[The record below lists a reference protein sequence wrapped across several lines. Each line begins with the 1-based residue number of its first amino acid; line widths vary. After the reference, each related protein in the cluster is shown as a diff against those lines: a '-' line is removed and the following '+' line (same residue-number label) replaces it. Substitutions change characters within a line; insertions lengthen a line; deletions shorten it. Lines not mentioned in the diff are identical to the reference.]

1 MSEDDIFRF
10 LTTLGRAHL
19 RRRRRRPGSRPHSR
33 LADRRRRSSATSSSA
48 RPTAPTP
55 ACCCPGI
62 IATGVLGA
70 IWGIRAEA
78 VDPIETGWLL
88 AVEILYLVSLFV
100 LVPGMF
106 AGVRRVRLLSLQA
119 RKTGQI
125 SDELTDALNDRGP
138 LVFAILMAILL
149 PVQVA
154 LVTLQP

>member
-1 MSEDDIFRF
+1 MSEDDMFRF
-10 LTTLGRAHL
+10 FTTLATLVYAGGVAGLTLALTRAWQTDDAVERDVLFRSADRAHTRML
-19 RRRRRRPGSRPHSR
+19 
-33 LADRRRRSSATSSSA
+33 L
-48 RPTAPTP
+48 
-55 ACCCPGI
+55 PGI

-70 IWGIRAEA
+70 VWGIRAQG

-88 AVEILYLVSLFV
+88 ATEILYLISLFV

-119 RKTGQI
+119 RKSGNV
-125 SDELTDALNDRGP
+125 SAELTDALNDRGP
-138 LVFAILMAILL
+138 LVFAVLMSILL

>member
-10 LTTLGRAHL
+10 LTTIATIVYAGGVASLALALTRAWQTEDATERDVLFRSADRAHTRML
-19 RRRRRRPGSRPHSR
+19 
-33 LADRRRRSSATSSSA
+33 L
-48 RPTAPTP
+48 
-55 ACCCPGI
+55 PGI

-70 IWGIRAEA
+70 VWGIRAET

-88 AVEILYLVSLFV
+88 AMEILYLFSLFV

-106 AGVRRVRLLSLQA
+106 AGIRRVRLLSLQA
-119 RKTGQI
+119 RKTGKI

-138 LVFAILMAILL
+138 LVFAVLMVILL
-149 PVQVA
+149 PIQVA

>member
-10 LTTLGRAHL
+10 LTTVAALIYAGGVAALTLALTRAWQTDDPVERDVLFRSADRAHTRML
-19 RRRRRRPGSRPHSR
+19 
-33 LADRRRRSSATSSSA
+33 L
-48 RPTAPTP
+48 
-55 ACCCPGI
+55 PGI
-62 IATGVLGA
+62 IASGVLGA
-70 IWGIRAEA
+70 LWGIRADA

-119 RKTGQI
+119 RKTGQL

-138 LVFAILMAILL
+138 LVFAVLMAILL
-149 PVQVA
+149 PIQVA